1 MHCRITVNIRSAMLF
16 QCSENER
23 KHNYLRFCCYRARQN
38 ITFKTLNPKVQGS
51 TP

>member
-1 MHCRITVNIRSAMLF
+1 MHCRVSVNIRSAMQS
-16 QCSENER
+16 QCGER
-23 KHNYLRFCCYRARQN
+23 VWKHNYLRFCCYKALHN